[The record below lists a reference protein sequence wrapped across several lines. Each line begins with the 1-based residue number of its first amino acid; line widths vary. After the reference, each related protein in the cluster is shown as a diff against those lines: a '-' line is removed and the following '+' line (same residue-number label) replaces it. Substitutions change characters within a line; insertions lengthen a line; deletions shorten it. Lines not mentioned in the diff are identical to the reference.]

1 MAFARSV
8 TAAPAASLMSRAA
21 AAPAVLLH
29 RRWFA
34 DDSQSRFVPK
44 PVYSSY
50 KVYKTKTALDVSVVR
65 AQLGWNSPRVEERKY
80 LSLKRAGGFRFTFAA
95 GDNRS
100 YDWEQGQLIT
110 LNVAELGDVIAFAQ
124 NKVIEGGRQGRIGE
138 AQTVALDA
146 MHGRLSWAAALCLRR
161 RRMMPDRA
169 VQRVTALLLGCSI

>member
-8 TAAPAASLMSRAA
+8 TAAPAASLVSRAA
-21 AAPAVLLH
+21 AAPAALLH
-29 RRWFA
+29 RRGFA

-124 NKVIEGGRQGRIGE
+124 NKVREGRRQGRAG
-138 AQTVALDA
+138 QTQKVAVAA
-146 MHGRLSWAAALCLRR
+146 MCGDSAALCLKV
-161 RRMMPDRA
+161 DR
-169 VQRVTALLLGCSI
+169 